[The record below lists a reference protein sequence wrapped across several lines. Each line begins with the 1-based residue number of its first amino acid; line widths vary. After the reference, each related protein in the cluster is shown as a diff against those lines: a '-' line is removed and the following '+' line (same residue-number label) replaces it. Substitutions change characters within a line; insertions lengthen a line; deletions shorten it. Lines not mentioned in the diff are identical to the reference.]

1 MFGAHSQGIE
11 VYRQAL
17 YEQVWSTPMTQ
28 LAEKY
33 RISDVGFAKI
43 CKRLNVPYPGRGY
56 WRKRE
61 TGKAIK
67 QLPLQPNSEPSKESV
82 TIYPSP
88 QSEVATK
95 LSADTVQRT

>member
-17 YEQVWSTPMTQ
+17 YEQVWSTPMTK

-56 WRKRE
+56 WRKMEKGNGESSQTASTSTEFGSHQRVRNH
-61 TGKAIK
+61 
-67 QLPLQPNSEPSKESV
+67 LSES
-82 TIYPSP
+82 TI
-88 QSEVATK
+88 
-95 LSADTVQRT
+95 